1 MSHRSAPVHRSMLAA
16 GLALLL
22 VAAASP
28 RIAPA
33 PAELPQTPPVDVT
46 PQVVALTFPVADP
59 DLEVSFVDDFLYLR
73 GGGSR
78 LHAATDV
85 MAPKHRPVHAAV
97 GGTITWA
104 PHDPGHRG
112 WSELGEPPYGW
123 MVSIRGD
130 DGRRYAYVHLN
141 NDTPERGADGRW
153 LDDDR
158 GGIEHAYAPRIV
170 EAIRDRG
177 SATGLRIERG
187 ELIGWLGDSGNAKGV
202 APHLHFEIHVTSD
215 AHGEYRINPFHSL
228 MAAIER
234 GDVPAAEDAPTRTPP
249 EPSPIPYLDVPA
261 GATHTKSIL
270 KLTEAGIAFGCT
282 PDRYCPGA
290 PMLRGE
296 LAAFLAAAFELDTS
310 ASSSRFADV
319 PTGQRFVGEVA
330 AVDTAG
336 LLRGYT
342 NGRFGVHDPLT
353 RAQLATLLVRALQIP
368 ATSEPPPF
376 VDVPPGSTHAEAIA
390 AAVDV
395 GLTNGCQDGTR
406 YCGAEAVT
414 RAQIASFLD
423 RGMAWAAD
431 RTGTL
436 AEHGTED

>member
-1 MSHRSAPVHRSMLAA
+1 MSQRSTPVHRSTLAA
-16 GLALLL
+16 VLALLL
-22 VAAASP
+22 VAASSP
-28 RIAPA
+28 PITPA
-33 PAELPQTPPVDVT
+33 PAGLPQTPPVDIT
-46 PQVVALTFPVADP
+46 PHLVDLTFPVADP
-59 DLEVSFVDDFLYLR
+59 DHQVSFVDDFLYLR

-104 PHDPGHRG
+104 PYDPGRRG
-112 WSELGEPPYGW
+112 WSQLGEPPYGW

-141 NDTPERGADGRW
+141 NDTPVRGADGRW
-153 LDDDR
+153 IDDDL

-170 EAIRDRG
+170 EAIRHLG

-202 APHLHFEIHVTSD
+202 APHLHFEIHATST

-228 MAAIER
+228 VAAIER
-234 GDVPAAEDAPTRTPP
+234 GDVPEADDATAHGPP
-249 EPSPIPYLDVPA
+249 DPPPGPYLDVPA
-261 GATHTKSIL
+261 GAAHTESIL
-270 KLTEAGIAFGCT
+270 ALTEAGIAFGCT

-296 LAAFLAAAFELDTS
+296 LAAFLAAAFDLDTS

-319 PTGQRFVGEVA
+319 PADQRFVGEVA
-330 AVDTAG
+330 AVDAAG
-336 LLRGYT
+336 LLHGYT
-342 NGRFGVHDPLT
+342 TGRFGVDDPLT
-353 RAQLATLLVRALQIP
+353 RAQLATLLVRALHLP
-368 ATSEPPPF
+368 VTSEPPRF
-376 VDVPPGSTHAEAIA
+376 IDVPPGSTHAAAIA
-390 AAVDV
+390 TASTA

-406 YCGAEAVT
+406 YCGAQAVT
-414 RAQIASFLD
+414 RGQIASFLD
-423 RGMAWAAD
+423 RARAHVTD
-431 RTGTL
+431 
-436 AEHGTED
+436 